1 MRDEAIRII
10 EEAKDKSPYR
20 LRQQFELLIAG
31 IPEASAFKDL
41 TTAGAQA
48 KNTIGKLLKITA
60 LLEAEIEG
68 EVLAL
73 QTQAAGTKLDPT
85 KFGKLTRKIE
95 LAKQLKRPAGQYY
108 VMKEELEKADKNVD
122 PTRLDSILD
131 KISSPEELYQ
141 SDNEG
146 ELEGDLTQELDQFSK

>member
-1 MRDEAIRII
+1 M
-10 EEAKDKSPYR
+10 
-20 LRQQFELLIAG
+20 
-31 IPEASAFKDL
+31 
-41 TTAGAQA
+41 
-48 KNTIGKLLKITA
+48 
-60 LLEAEIEG
+60 LEAEIEG

-95 LAKQLKRPAGQYY
+95 LAKQLKSTAGQYY
-108 VMKEELEKADKNVD
+108 VMIEELEKADKNVD
-122 PTRLDSILD
+122 TTRLESILD